1 MRSPDLALEMRA
13 ARPIASIELRER
25 VLEVAAREQPR
36 RERRFSLPPLRRVAL
51 VAAPAVLALAIGGA
65 LVHGLASSGDK
76 PAQIPAVVDR
86 LGGQTTHSS
95 GARLASP
102 KARAILPNTPTRLQQ
117 YGASMR
123 IQVKNL
129 GALSDATKR
138 AMHFARFVGGYVA
151 YIRYSSPAHE
161 QGSASLV
168 VRVPIDRVQDV
179 IEEYSNL
186 GTIVSQKIS
195 VVDVTNAVEEQAREI
210 ARLKGEIARLKPGPE
225 RSALQAR
232 LDYLTKRKAATVR
245 RAQLARVALVLTT
258 KKQAAAATGR
268 FDRTLSDAGSV
279 LLREAEILLY
289 ALIVAGPLL
298 LLGGAIVAAGRYRDR
313 RLFQRS

>member
-1 MRSPDLALEMRA
+1 MRSPELALELRG
-13 ARPIASIELRER
+13 ARPIASTELRER

-51 VAAPAVLALAIGGA
+51 VAAPAALALAIGGA
-65 LVHGLASSGDK
+65 FVHGLASSRDK
-76 PAQIPAVVDR
+76 PAQIPTVVDR
-86 LGGQTTHSS
+86 LEGQTTNSS

-102 KARAILPNTPTRLQQ
+102 KARGILPNTPTRLQQ

-138 AMHFARFVGGYVA
+138 AMRFAGGYVA

-195 VVDVTNAVEEQAREI
+195 VVDVTKAVEEQAREI

>member
-86 LGGQTTHSS
+86 LGGQTTNSS